1 MIEVRLHGRGGQGAV
16 TAAEILAVAGF
27 LDGKWTQAFPRFGP
41 ERRNAPVEAY
51 CRFDNEFILVRAPIY
66 NPDYIVVLDSGL
78 LELGATDGFKASGV
92 AVVNSDKPV
101 KIDGHKVYRTDATG
115 IAMKVLGRPIVNTA
129 MLGAVAKAG
138 VVSLESV
145 LKAIEERFP
154 QKIVAVNKD
163 AVKQAYDACVVE

>member
-1 MIEVRLHGRGGQGAV
+1 M

-51 CRFDNEFILVRAPIY
+51 CRFDNEFIEVRAPIY
-66 NPDYIVVLDSGL
+66 NPDYIVVLDPGL
-78 LELGATDGFKASGV
+78 LGLGATDGFKEGGV
-92 AVVNSDKPV
+92 AIVNSDKPV
-101 KIDGHKVYRTDATG
+101 RIDGHKVYRTDAAA
-115 IAMKVLGRPIVNTA
+115 IATKVLGKPIVNTA
-129 MLGAVAKAG
+129 MLGAVARAG

-154 QKIVAVNKD
+154 KKTVEANKE
-163 AVKQAYDACVVE
+163 AARQAHDACMVE